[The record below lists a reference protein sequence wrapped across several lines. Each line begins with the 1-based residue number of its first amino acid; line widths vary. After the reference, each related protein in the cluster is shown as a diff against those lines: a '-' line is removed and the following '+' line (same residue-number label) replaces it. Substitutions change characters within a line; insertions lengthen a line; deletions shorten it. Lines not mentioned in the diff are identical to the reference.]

1 MMDNRLESAFL
12 KQFKAQGC
20 QVVVYLRNSFR
31 MVGKIVNFDDC
42 VIVIESEGKTKVVY
56 KDFVST
62 VRKWD

>member
-1 MMDNRLESAFL
+1 MDKRLESSFL

-20 QVVVYLRNSFR
+20 EVAVYLRNGYRF
-31 MVGKIVNFDDC
+31 VGKIVDFDDQ
-42 VIVIESEGKTKVVY
+42 VLVIESEGKQKLVY